1 MKSEDTEAML
11 VVAEAI
17 DRERQE
23 LHEVRR
29 EVFGLLIEEAW
40 RAAMRSRHYLTGSS
54 FSHLQLTGSKST
66 WTAAKVP

>member
-1 MKSEDTEAML
+1 MEAML

-17 DRERQE
+17 DRKRQE

-40 RAAMRSRHYLTGSS
+40 RAAMRSRHYLTGSYRVFHGS
-54 FSHLQLTGSKST
+54 QFTGAKST